1 MQASDRSPGGS
12 GTAHRL
18 AHGELSARDA
28 AELSDLKRQ
37 IEVSSGFR
45 CDGYKERCLRRRIA
59 VRMRARE
66 VHAYAEYGA
75 LLERDPAEYSRL
87 LDAITINVSKFF
99 RNAEVWSLLG
109 RTVIPHLAAIE
120 ARQVNLWSAG
130 AAAGEEAYSLAILLL
145 EHADRHGTDVSRFRI
160 LATDIDRTTLDAAR
174 RGEYADFAMTETPRA
189 VRERWFEGEQ
199 RDRIKP
205 EIRRMVEF
213 AELDLMSGDFPENQH
228 LILCRNV
235 VIYFERPV
243 QEAIFRRFGEV
254 LAPGGFLLLGKVE
267 ALFGDALRSFQTVA
281 SRERLFRR
289 P

>member
-1 MQASDRSPGGS
+1 MQAGDGTPGS
-12 GTAHRL
+12 FGTAHRL

-28 AELSDLKRQ
+28 AELSDLKRL
-37 IEVSSGFR
+37 IEGRSGFR

-66 VHAYAEYGA
+66 VHAFAEYGA
-75 LLERDPAEYSRL
+75 LLEDDPAEYGRL

-99 RNAEVWSLLG
+99 RNAEVWSLLD
-109 RTVIPHLAAIE
+109 RSVIPHLATLDAP
-120 ARQVNLWSAG
+120 RVNLWSAG
-130 AAAGEEAYSLAILLL
+130 AAAGEEAYSLAILLR
-145 EHADRHGTDVSRFRI
+145 EHAEHHGTDLTRFHI

-174 RGEYADFAMTETPRA
+174 RGEYGDFAMTETPRA
-189 VRERWFEGEQ
+189 VRERWFEGE
-199 RDRIKP
+199 RHDRIKP

-213 AELDLMSGDFPENQH
+213 AELDLMGGGYPENQH

-243 QEAIFRRFGEV
+243 QEAIFRRFGEA